1 MSLKDVKV
9 NFLVDMATDL
19 FMTRSISEVTIKDIA
34 VAAQVGEATIY
45 RYFGSKQNI
54 VVQSAMKIQGIV
66 STDFFKLEKGNT
78 GFDKLKVFYESYYE
92 IFIKHPN
99 FYKFLN
105 EFDAFVSVEDSSII
119 NPYESAIDAYKNFY
133 MDAYQLGLKDG
144 TVKKQDNIEM
154 FYFST
159 THALLELA
167 KKLAF
172 KRAVLKQDNRIEKN
186 SELKCLIDI
195 ILGSLNNL

>member
-1 MSLKDVKV
+1 MSLKDAKV

-34 VAAQVGEATIY
+34 VSAQVGEATIY

-54 VVQSAMKIQGIV
+54 VVHAAMKIQSIV
-66 STDFFKLEKGNT
+66 SKDFFNLEKGKN
-78 GFDKLKVFYESYYE
+78 GYEKLKVFYESYYE

-99 FYKFLN
+99 FYKFLS
-105 EFDAFVSVEDSSII
+105 EFDAYVSVEDSSIT
-119 NPYESAIDAYKNFY
+119 NPYESAIDFYKNFY
-133 MDAYQLGLKDG
+133 MDAYELGLKDG
-144 TVKKQDNIEM
+144 SVRKQNNIEM

-172 KRAVLKQDNRIEKN
+172 KKAVLNQDNRIEKT
-186 SELKCLIDI
+186 SELQCLIDI

>member
-1 MSLKDVKV
+1 MSLKDAKV

-66 STDFFKLEKGNT
+66 STEFFKLEKGKT

-144 TVKKQDNIEM
+144 TVKKQDDIEM

-186 SELKCLIDI
+186 SELQCLIDI

>member
-1 MSLKDVKV
+1 MSLKEAKV

-34 VAAQVGEATIY
+34 VSAQVGEATIY

-66 STDFFKLEKGNT
+66 STEFFNLSKGSN
-78 GFDKLKVFYESYYE
+78 GFEKLKVFYNSYYE

-105 EFDAFVSVEDSSII
+105 EFDAFVSIEDSSIT

-133 MDAYQLGLKDG
+133 MDAYELGLKDG
-144 TVKKQDNIEM
+144 SVKKQKDIEM

-172 KRAVLKQDNRIEKN
+172 KKAVLNQDTRIEKTT
-186 SELKCLIDI
+186 ELQYLIDI
-195 ILGSLNNL
+195 ILSSLNNL

>member
-1 MSLKDVKV
+1 MSLKDAKV

-34 VAAQVGEATIY
+34 VSAQVGEATIY

-66 STDFFKLEKGNT
+66 STEFFNLSKGSN
-78 GFDKLKVFYESYYE
+78 GFEKLKVFYNSYYE

-105 EFDAFVSVEDSSII
+105 EFDAFVSIEDSSIT

-133 MDAYQLGLKDG
+133 MDAYELGLKDG
-144 TVKKQDNIEM
+144 SVKKQKDIVM

-172 KRAVLKQDNRIEKN
+172 KKAVLNQDTRIEKTT
-186 SELKCLIDI
+186 ELQYLIDI
-195 ILGSLNNL
+195 ILSSLNNL

>member
-1 MSLKDVKV
+1 MSLKDAKV

-19 FMTRSISEVTIKDIA
+19 FMTRSIGEVTIKDIA
-34 VAAQVGEATIY
+34 VSAQVGEATIY

-66 STDFFKLEKGNT
+66 STEFFNLSKGSN
-78 GFDKLKVFYESYYE
+78 GFEKLKVFYNSYYE

-105 EFDAFVSVEDSSII
+105 EFDAFVSIEDSSIT

-133 MDAYQLGLKDG
+133 MDAYELGLKDG
-144 TVKKQDNIEM
+144 SVKKQKDIEM

-172 KRAVLKQDNRIEKN
+172 KKAVLNQDTRIEKTT
-186 SELKCLIDI
+186 ELQYLIDI
-195 ILGSLNNL
+195 ILSSLNNL

>member
-1 MSLKDVKV
+1 MSLKDAKV

-34 VAAQVGEATIY
+34 VSAQVGEATIY

-66 STDFFKLEKGNT
+66 STEFFKLEKGKT

-144 TVKKQDNIEM
+144 TVKKQDDIEM

-186 SELKCLIDI
+186 SELQCLIDI
-195 ILGSLNNL
+195 ILASLNNL